1 MSRGHPNALGPAVG
15 GGPPAAG
22 GALSATRRQAGAA
35 GQRRGVVHSKM
46 SNDPPASGT
55 ARRLSLR
62 RLLPLL
68 ILICGLVLF
77 FALDLGD
84 YLSPEMLA
92 EHRGWLTAQVA
103 RYGLLAYLVF
113 ALIYAVATAFSLPF
127 GWVLTAF
134 GGFVF
139 GTLAAT
145 VCVVLGA
152 TIGAVCLFLAA
163 RYAFYDAL
171 HAKAGPSLLKME
183 QGFKENAL
191 SYLLILRLVPLFP
204 FWLVNLVPGL
214 LDVPLRVYVIATAIG
229 IIPGTYI
236 YASVGHGLGEVI
248 EAGGTLDPSLIY
260 DEDVLIPLLGL
271 AFLALLPVGYKA
283 WKRRQ
288 DRT

>member
-1 MSRGHPNALGPAVG
+1 MGPAIG
-15 GGPPAAG
+15 GGQPAAVR
-22 GALSATRRQAGAA
+22 ALSAKWPKGGVAGP
-35 GQRRGVVHSKM
+35 RRGVVHSKM
-46 SNDPPASGT
+46 SNHQPASG
-55 ARRLSLR
+55 APRSLSLR
-62 RLLPLL
+62 RLLPVL
-68 ILICGLVLF
+68 ILVCGLVLF
-77 FALDLGD
+77 FALGLGD
-84 YLSPEMLA
+84 YLSFEELR
-92 EHRGWLTAQVA
+92 EHRNWLAAQVD
-103 RYGLLAYLVF
+103 RYGMAADLAFVV
-113 ALIYAVATAFSLPF
+113 IYAVATAFSLPL
-127 GWVLTAF
+127 GWLLTVF

-171 HAKAGPSLLKME
+171 HAKAGPALLKME

-191 SYLLILRLVPLFP
+191 SYLLFLRLVPLFP

-214 LDVPLRVYVIATAIG
+214 LGVPLRVYVIATAIG
-229 IIPGTYI
+229 IIPGTYV
-236 YASVGHGLGEVI
+236 YASVGNGLGQII

-271 AFLALLPVGYKA
+271 AILALLPVGYKA

-288 DRT
+288 HRP